1 MPTLKFT
8 TSLWSVCELGIA
20 NSAARAAF
28 SRCSCRSSSLKHVRL
43 CQANAT
49 KLGIWELFT
58 WEFGIIFS
66 KSKLNGLAAK
76 LGSCAARIRIRWSSK
91 WPHQCSCEGFIFMW
105 QSYGTLALCSRAKS
119 LFLALFM
126 PLRSLRRVIVWAIL
140 CMCNGINGHPSR
152 NESCQVP

>member
-1 MPTLKFT
+1 MADSGQDLAVTCCDAMQTRHFFELFAHWPCSCILLPTLKFT

-66 KSKLNGLAAK
+66 KSKSNGSAAK

-105 QSYGTLALCSRAKS
+105 QSYGTLALCSRAK
-119 LFLALFM
+119 
-126 PLRSLRRVIVWAIL
+126 
-140 CMCNGINGHPSR
+140 
-152 NESCQVP
+152 